1 MHSVD
6 INYLAV
12 LVCAVISMVTGSMWY
27 GPLFGKAWMKE
38 TGMTEESVKDFNP
51 VKMYGIAFVAHFVIA
66 LVMGYVISLIG
77 AEGVIGGIRVALTA
91 WVGFVAA
98 TMLINGLFQGKS
110 TKLFIIDSGYH
121 LVNMLIFGIIL
132 VLWV

>member
-12 LVCAVISMVTGSMWY
+12 LVCGIISMVVGSMWY

-38 TGMTEESVKDFNP
+38 TGMTDEDVKDFNP
-51 VKMYGIAFVAHFVIA
+51 VKMYGIAFISHLVIA
-66 LVMGYVISLIG
+66 LVMAYVIDLIG

-98 TMLINGLFQGKS
+98 TMLINNLFQGKS
-110 TKLFIIDSGYH
+110 TKLYIIDSSYH
-121 LVNMLIFGIIL
+121 LVNMLIFGIII
-132 VLWV
+132 VLW

>member
-1 MHSVD
+1 MHSID

-12 LVCAVISMVTGSMWY
+12 LVCGIISMVIGSMWY

-38 TGMTEESVKDFNP
+38 TGMTEKDVKDFNP
-51 VKMYGIAFVAHFVIA
+51 VKMYGIAFIAHLVIA
-66 LVMGYVISLIG
+66 LVMAYVIELVG

-98 TMLINGLFQGKS
+98 TMLINNLFQGKS
-110 TKLFIIDSGYH
+110 NKLYIIDSGYH

-132 VLWV
+132 VLW

>member
-12 LVCAVISMVTGSMWY
+12 LVCGIISMATGALWY

-38 TGMTEESVKDFNP
+38 TGMTEEDVKDFNP
-51 VKMYGIAFVAHFVIA
+51 AKMYGMAFVAQLIVA
-66 LVMGYVISLIG
+66 LIMAYVISLIG
-77 AEGVIGGIRVALTA
+77 ATGVIGGIRVALTA

-98 TMLINGLFQGKS
+98 TMMINNLFQGKS
-110 TKLFIIDSGYH
+110 TKLFIIDGGYH
-121 LVNMLIFGIIL
+121 LVNMLTYGIII
-132 VLWV
+132 VLW